1 MYISGSVQ
9 RVQSNWL
16 GWQACVCGA
25 SCQVAG
31 GEQFYVHTISL
42 VYRVLCLLQASKYS
56 KRQAFVLP
64 GDINKLLRI
73 KACSVS
79 VYLTHNHASQIKGD
93 NMHVSASAS

>member
-1 MYISGSVQ
+1 M
-9 RVQSNWL
+9 
-16 GWQACVCGA
+16 CGA

-31 GEQFYVHTISL
+31 SEQFYVHMYVRTYYISC
-42 VYRVLCLLQASKYS
+42 VLCLLQASKYS

>member
-1 MYISGSVQ
+1 MVPAARWQEVNSSMYICMY
-9 RVQSNWL
+9 
-16 GWQACVCGA
+16 A
-25 SCQVAG
+25 
-31 GEQFYVHTISL
+31 HTISL
-42 VYRVLCLLQASKYS
+42 VYCVLCLLQVSKYS
-56 KRQAFVLP
+56 KWQAFVLP